1 MDWVVKMAPYY
12 QCIMTAALM
21 GLLMQM
27 ILKKQLGQAKLKYI
41 AFMAVGIAVVYLAR
55 FGPTWKA
62 YGSILIG
69 MLLLYA
75 AVYDYETHLVPDYVH
90 ILLLLAGVTCSR
102 PIPGLIGMLLVPFPF
117 FIAALLKEDSIGG
130 ADIKLM
136 GACGYLLGLRL
147 GYAALLMG
155 LSLAV
160 LVRNARHKP
169 REEPFALVP
178 YLTVG
183 CLVMMLGG
191 HT

>member
-1 MDWVVKMAPYY
+1 MGWLEEIEPYC
-12 QCIMTAALM
+12 QCIILAALI
-21 GLLMQM
+21 GILLQ
-27 ILKKQLGQAKLKYI
+27 IIVKKQLGQVKLKYI

-75 AVYDYETHLVPDYVH
+75 SVYDYETHLVPDYVH
-90 ILLLLAGVTCSR
+90 IVLLLAGVICSR

>member
-1 MDWVVKMAPYY
+1 MGWLEEIEPYC
-12 QCIMTAALM
+12 QCIILAALI
-21 GLLMQM
+21 GILLQM
-27 ILKKQLGQAKLKYI
+27 IVKKQLGQVKLKYI

-75 AVYDYETHLVPDYVH
+75 SIYDYETHLVPDYVH
-90 ILLLLAGVTCSR
+90 IVLLLAGVICSR

-147 GYAALLMG
+147 GYAALLIG

>member
-1 MDWVVKMAPYY
+1 MIVKK
-12 QCIMTAALM
+12 L
-21 GLLMQM
+21 
-27 ILKKQLGQAKLKYI
+27 LGQAQRKYI
-41 AFMAVGIAVVYLAR
+41 VFMAVGIAVVYLAR

-62 YGSILIG
+62 YGSILTG

-90 ILLLLAGVTCSR
+90 IFLLLAGVVSSH
-102 PIPGLIGMLLVPFPF
+102 PVPGLIGMLLVPFPL
-117 FIAALLKEDSIGG
+117 FIAALLKENSVGG
-130 ADIKLM
+130 ADIKFM

-155 LSLAV
+155 LSLAI
-160 LVRNARHKP
+160 LIRNVRHKP
-169 REEPFALVP
+169 QNESFALVP

-183 CLVMMLGG
+183 CIVMMLGG

>member
-1 MDWVVKMAPYY
+1 MGWLEEIEPYC
-12 QCIMTAALM
+12 QCIILAALI
-21 GLLMQM
+21 GILLQM
-27 ILKKQLGQAKLKYI
+27 IVKKQLGQVKLKYI

-75 AVYDYETHLVPDYVH
+75 SVYDYETHLVPDYVH
-90 ILLLLAGVTCSR
+90 IVLLLAGVICSR

-147 GYAALLMG
+147 GYAALLIG